1 MLSDFYDN
9 ILEVHAHY
17 ELWSFVNGGA
27 EVCSIL
33 FLKSFLQSY
42 ALKIVCLR
50 PVKGRYV
57 TLTIREVWLDLFYL
71 AIGIYSKCKY
81 ICSFKY

>member
-1 MLSDFYDN
+1 MLSDYDDTN
-9 ILEVHAHY
+9 ILEVYAHG
-17 ELWSFVNGGA
+17 EQWSFVNGGA
-27 EVCSIL
+27 EVCSIIL
-33 FLKSFLQSY
+33 FPLDY
-42 ALKIVCLR
+42 LKIVCLR

-57 TLTIREVWLDLFYL
+57 TLTIREVWLDLVHL